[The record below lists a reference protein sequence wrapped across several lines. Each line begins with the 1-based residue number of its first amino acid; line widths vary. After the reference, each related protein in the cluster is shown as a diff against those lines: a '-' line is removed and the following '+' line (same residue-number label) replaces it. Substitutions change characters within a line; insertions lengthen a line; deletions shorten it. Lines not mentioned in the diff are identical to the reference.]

1 MKMKIVLKG
10 TVLIMAA
17 AVILTAAPA
26 YAEYEGT
33 GNQERTQ
40 KRQEAFENLVDELGL
55 GKEQVDQLKAHRAK
69 KREVN
74 KELFMA
80 LKDERKKLKEEL
92 EKPESDKRAIKAIA
106 KNIKKMQADLVDKKI
121 DSVLEVKSI
130 LTPEQFIQF
139 KEKLEKVHRRKKDR
153 KCDGE
158 SGGMR
163 KSHEGARY

>member
-55 GKEQVDQLKAHRAK
+55 NKEQVEQLKAYRAK
-69 KREVN
+69 KKEVN

-92 EKPESDKRAIKAIA
+92 EKPESDNRVIRKVV
-106 KNIKKMQADLVDKKI
+106 KNINKIQAELVNKRV

-130 LTPEQFIQF
+130 LTPEQFVQF
-139 KEKLEKVHRRKKDR
+139 KEKLREVRQRKRGRKSNSKDT
-153 KCDGE
+153 
-158 SGGMR
+158 SMR
-163 KSHEGARY
+163 KFHEGARY